1 MRVPLSW
8 LEEFVYL
15 EDLDAEKIAEEL
27 SLRSAE
33 AEVHTFG
40 IELERV
46 FVGKVLEKK
55 PFGENLFLLKVDV
68 GEVVDVVTADSKV
81 EAGDGVIVALAGG
94 RVGET
99 PVKEKN
105 FGDIKS
111 RGVLLSAKDL
121 GLEETSEGVITFRDK
136 VAAGTEAGKAL
147 GFGEK
152 IIELDLTPNR
162 GDLLS
167 VKGLAR
173 ELSAL
178 FGLKKKERKEI
189 SFSAG
194 SGIPVKI
201 EDGDCKRYRGV
212 VIRGVR
218 VEESPLWIRKR
229 LWQCG
234 QRPIS
239 NVVDV
244 TNYIMLQEGQPLH
257 AFDLSKLEGGII
269 VRSARDG
276 ERITTLDGEEREL
289 SEEVLVIADERKPVA
304 VAGVMG
310 GLKSAVTS
318 GTRDILLEA
327 AYFDPIRVR
336 RSSKKLGLRTESSY
350 RFERNTDIE
359 ALPEAQDRA
368 ADLILRLAGGSV
380 EGVTDNY
387 REPYKPKKVFLSLG
401 KFIKYAGRSYDKGRV
416 EEILTTLEIPHEVKR
431 CGIEVLV
438 PSHRSFDMGR
448 DVDVIEEIMR
458 VEGYDSFP
466 AQELRLPAYAKGLGD
481 PLTDLRKFLQG
492 KGLAEVVN
500 LSFEDDSLYRLL
512 GLPLPEVEIV
522 NPLVPSQRFMRS
534 SLVPSL
540 LRTAKLNESRY
551 NTDLAIFE
559 IGKVFTPD
567 SERETLG
574 ILLKGTRRSYP
585 EKEWDPYDL
594 LDIVQGVVSLLR
606 REVVMES
613 SFLSFLHPHVQAK
626 VVLED
631 KEVGFLGKLHP
642 EVAQALELKGDV
654 LVAELNLHGILGAE
668 LPTYRTLS
676 LYPPAVRDL
685 ALVVD
690 KSLSVSKLIN
700 EIRSQLGDMLERVS
714 VFDIFAGEKVGEGK
728 KSVGVRLVFRS
739 LQGSLS
745 GEEVNLLVENLLR
758 RLQESLGVR
767 IR

>member
-8 LEEFVYL
+8 LEEFVCL
-15 EDLDAEKIAEEL
+15 EDLDAERIAEEL
-27 SLRSAE
+27 SLRSVE

-46 FVGKVLEKK
+46 FIGKVLEKK
-55 PFGENLFLLKVDV
+55 SFGENLFLLKVDV
-68 GEVVDVVTADSKV
+68 GEVVDVVTADPKV
-81 EAGDGVIVALAGG
+81 EPGDGVIVALAGG

-121 GLEETSEGVITFRDK
+121 GLEETSEGVITFRDEA
-136 VAAGTEAGKAL
+136 AAGTDAGKVL

-167 VKGLAR
+167 IKGLAR

-178 FGLKKKERKEI
+178 FGLKKKERKEV
-189 SFSAG
+189 SFSEG
-194 SGIPVKI
+194 GGIPVKI

-212 VIRGVR
+212 VIREIR

-234 QRPIS
+234 LRPIS

-257 AFDLSKLEGGII
+257 AFDLSKLDGGII
-269 VRSARDG
+269 VRSARVG
-276 ERITTLDGEEREL
+276 EKITTLDGEEREL
-289 SEEVLVIADERKPVA
+289 SEEVLVIADEMKPVA

-310 GLKSAVTS
+310 GLESAVTS
-318 GTRDILLEA
+318 DTKDILLEA

-336 RSSKKLGLRTESSY
+336 RSSKELGLKTESSY

-359 ALPEAQDRA
+359 ALPIAQDRA
-368 ADLILRLAGGSV
+368 VDLILRLAGGFV

-387 REPYKPKKVFLSLG
+387 REPYKPKKVFLALG
-401 KFIKYAGRSYDKGRV
+401 KFIRYAGRSYDKERV
-416 EEILTTLEIPHEVKR
+416 KEILTALEIPHEVKR

-500 LSFEDDSLYRLL
+500 LSFEDDNLYKLL
-512 GLPLPEVEIV
+512 GLPLPQVEIV
-522 NPLVPSQRFMRS
+522 NPLVPTQRFMRS
-534 SLVPSL
+534 SLLPSL

-559 IGKVFTPD
+559 IGKVFTPN

-585 EKEWDPYDL
+585 EKVWDPYDL

-606 REVVMES
+606 REVTIEKAS
-613 SFLSFLHPHVQAK
+613 LSFLHPHAQAK

-631 KEVGFLGKLHP
+631 KEIGFLGKLHP
-642 EVAQALELKGDV
+642 EITQSLELKGDV
-654 LVAELNLHGILGAE
+654 LVAELNLHEILSKK
-668 LPTYRTLS
+668 LPTYRALS
-676 LYPPAVRDL
+676 QYPPVVRDL

-690 KSLSVSKLIN
+690 KNLSVSKLIN

-745 GEEVNLLVENLLR
+745 GEEVNLLVKNLLG